1 MRKWLL
7 PLLMLGA
14 GGIGAFFLSEKGRAA
29 LRGWLARFQSAPAA
43 LDDWNE
49 TAQLELERIQST
61 LNQIAQS
68 LEPRGETGS

>member
-14 GGIGAFFLSEKGRAA
+14 GSAGAFLLSERGRAA
-29 LRGWLARFQSAPAA
+29 ARRMLEKLQAAPAT

-49 TAQLELERIQST
+49 NAQTELERIQ
-61 LNQIAQS
+61 LALEQISQS
-68 LEPRGETGS
+68 LEPHGETGR